1 MVIAPAQPSPKP
13 KPRVIVYIDGL
24 NLYYGVLQQVPA
36 EKWLDVE
43 RLCTLLRPND
53 DVRLIKYFSAPVAG
67 SADQAESALARMRS
81 YEGRKITSP
90 SRGFEV

>member
-13 KPRVIVYIDGL
+13 KPRIIVYIDGL

-43 RLCTLLRPND
+43 RLCTFLR
-53 DVRLIKYFSAPVAG
+53 AG
-67 SADQAESALARMRS
+67 RS
-81 YEGRKITSP
+81 GCAT
-90 SRGFEV
+90 